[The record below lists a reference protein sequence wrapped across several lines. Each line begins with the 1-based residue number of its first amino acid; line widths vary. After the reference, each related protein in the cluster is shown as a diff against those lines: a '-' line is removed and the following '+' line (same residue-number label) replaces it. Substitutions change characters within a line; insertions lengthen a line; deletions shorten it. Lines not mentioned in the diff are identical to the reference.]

1 MLHVHAVMYP
11 TSTKTCSYTE
21 EEIEQKV
28 ADLRAEL
35 TQTGYDAGS
44 YRSSGGGGGDSHQ
57 MAEAAQKKNEQLR
70 AAFGIRQDYVDGSA
84 FAFGAMK
91 AAREEEK
98 LQQE

>member
-1 MLHVHAVMYP
+1 M
-11 TSTKTCSYTE
+11 
-21 EEIEQKV
+21 

-35 TQTGYDAGS
+35 TKTGYDGGGS
-44 YRSSGGGGGDSHQ
+44 YRSSGGGGDSHQ

-70 AAFGIRQDYVDGSA
+70 AAFGIRSDYVDGSA

-98 LQQE
+98 QQQE

>member
-1 MLHVHAVMYP
+1 M
-11 TSTKTCSYTE
+11 
-21 EEIEQKV
+21 

-35 TQTGYDAGS
+35 TKTGYDGGS
-44 YRSSGGGGGDSHQ
+44 YRSSGGGGGGGDSHQ

-70 AAFGIRQDYVDGSA
+70 AAFGIRPDYVDGSA

-98 LQQE
+98 QQE

>member
-1 MLHVHAVMYP
+1 M
-11 TSTKTCSYTE
+11 
-21 EEIEQKV
+21 

-35 TQTGYDAGS
+35 TKTGYDAGS

-70 AAFGIRQDYVDGSA
+70 AAFGIRPDYVDGSA
-84 FAFGAMK
+84 FAFGAAK

-98 LQQE
+98 QQQE